1 MGGRPKTIAA
11 GVDEVYVGLADR
23 AEVVVIGPISL
34 SIRSLLTGAQGQP
47 GDAFSNGSVY
57 RTGVLYVSNRDE
69 GTVSAVGTSAPVTPS
84 LVTRIPVGTL
94 PFGMAAATNYVYVA
108 NYGGGG
114 ADSSIMSIDPATET
128 VLKTI
133 AVPEGGPSFMA
144 AVPAQNRV
152 FTAVW
157 GRHVYVLS
165 DLSGDHELSLS
176 KDLGTFGAAA
186 DPVDQVVYIGN
197 RANKTVQAFS
207 AQTFGETAPSLTLPQ
222 PPYGLA
228 DNPATDH
235 LFAVSAETN
244 ELYVIDDQTLSLIA
258 TVPVGNQG
266 GENGGQG
273 IAVLNNRVYVANYAD
288 GTVTV
293 IQDGVWP

>member
-1 MGGRPKTIAA
+1 MAA
-11 GVDEVYVGLADR
+11 GLDEVYVGLADR
-23 AEVVVIGPISL
+23 AEVVVIEPISL

-47 GDAFSNGSVY
+47 GDAFSNGSAF
-57 RTGVLYVSNRDE
+57 RNGVVYVSNRDE
-69 GTVSAVGTSAPVTPS
+69 GTVSVVDTSAPVMPS
-84 LVTRIPVGTL
+84 LVTRISVGVL
-94 PFGMAAATNYVYVA
+94 PFGMTAAANYVYVA

-114 ADSSIMSIDPATET
+114 ADSSIMSIDPATKT
-128 VLKTI
+128 VLKTV
-133 AVPEGGPSFMA
+133 AVPEAGPAMMA

-152 FTAVW
+152 FASVW
-157 GRHVYVLS
+157 GRRVYVLT
-165 DLSGDHELSLS
+165 DLSGDYELSLN

-197 RANKTVQAFS
+197 RMNKTIQAFS
-207 AQTFGETAPSLTLPQ
+207 AQTFGETAPALTLPH
-222 PPYGLA
+222 PPYGMA
-228 DNPATDH
+228 DNPVTDH

-244 ELYVIDDQTLSLIA
+244 ELYVIDDGTLSLIA

-273 IAVLNNRVYVANYAD
+273 IGVLNNRVYVANYVD
-288 GTVTV
+288 GTVTI